1 MLYCELVTVTYR
13 LSSGK
18 RRLVYSISTL
28 LLPSLSLSL
37 SALASNENRI
47 LYLYISPIRLFFSI
61 ATLPV
66 LKYFFIYFRREENM
80 HVDRNKRGKKKKVRA
95 RKRIARVSRKLR
107 IHGLSIG
114 RNVLPM
120 VDNVAVT
127 AECPGQNE
135 SSERNTGDAYAGNVF
150 PCAFCFSRSWLEY
163 RIQAV
168 A

>member
-1 MLYCELVTVTYR
+1 MSSRSRGVMLYCELVTVTYR

-47 LYLYISPIRLFFSI
+47 LYPYISRIRLFFSI

-80 HVDRNKRGKKKKVRA
+80 HVDRNEREKKKRCGRA
-95 RKRIARVSRKLR
+95 
-107 IHGLSIG
+107 
-114 RNVLPM
+114 
-120 VDNVAVT
+120 
-127 AECPGQNE
+127 NE
-135 SSERNTGDAYAGNVF
+135 SLAF
-150 PCAFCFSRSWLEY
+150 PVNCGFMVYRSGETFYRWSITSR
-163 RIQAV
+163 
-168 A
+168 